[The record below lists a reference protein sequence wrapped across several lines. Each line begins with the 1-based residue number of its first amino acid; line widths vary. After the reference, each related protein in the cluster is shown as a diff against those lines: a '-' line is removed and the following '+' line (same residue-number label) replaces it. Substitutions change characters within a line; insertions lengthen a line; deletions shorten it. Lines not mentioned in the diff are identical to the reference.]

1 MGDADSRW
9 RLGLALGVTASFM
22 AVEAAVGLWTG
33 SLALLADAG
42 HMLSDAGGLAVA
54 LVAARI
60 AARPRDGQRTLG
72 WKRASVLGATL
83 NASLL
88 LAIAFSIVVEGIG
101 RLGEPAEIQAGPMM
115 VVAAIGL
122 LVNLGMAALLH
133 GGHQHDLNRRAALM
147 HVLGDALGSVG
158 ALVAGGLVMTM
169 GWGWADPVA
178 SLCIALIIAVGAW
191 RILKEATEV
200 LMMAAPREISFE
212 AVREVMLAEP
222 GVFAVHDLHLWSL
235 APGAPVLSAH
245 IVVDEEAVA
254 PIVRRRLEDRL
265 RTVLHFEHLT
275 IQVEQNG
282 EMCRCCPTDEVPR
295 PEAAR

>member
-1 MGDADSRW
+1 
-9 RLGLALGVTASFM
+9 
-22 AVEAAVGLWTG
+22 
-33 SLALLADAG
+33 
-42 HMLSDAGGLAVA
+42 
-54 LVAARI
+54 
-60 AARPRDGQRTLG
+60 
-72 WKRASVLGATL
+72 
-83 NASLL
+83 
-88 LAIAFSIVVEGIG
+88 
-101 RLGEPAEIQAGPMM
+101 
-115 VVAAIGL
+115 
-122 LVNLGMAALLH
+122 MAALLH

-158 ALVAGGLVMTM
+158 ALVAGGLVLTM

-212 AVREVMLAEP
+212 SVREVMLAEP

-245 IVVDEEAVA
+245 IVVNEEAVA

-282 EMCRCCPTDEVPR
+282 DMCRCCPTDEVPR